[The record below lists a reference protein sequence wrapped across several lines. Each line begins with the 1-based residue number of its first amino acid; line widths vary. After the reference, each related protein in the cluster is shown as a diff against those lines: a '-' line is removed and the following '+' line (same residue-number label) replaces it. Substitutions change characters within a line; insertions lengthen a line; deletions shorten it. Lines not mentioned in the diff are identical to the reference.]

1 MLKRTNLLLSALM
14 VVSLVLASCGGAAS
28 GGSVKIV
35 SDLPMTGSSLGQ
47 TQTIVNAINMAFGES
62 NNTAC
67 NGKWKIEYEA
77 VDDASAALGKWDP
90 EVVTANAKR
99 YAADASIVGVIGTYN
114 SGAAKLLIPIA
125 NPENLVVV
133 SPANT
138 YPGLTRKNGAAEGE
152 PDKYYPNGQRNYA
165 RVVTPDDVQGAVG
178 AQWTKDLGATS
189 VYILDDNELYGKGVA
204 DVFDSSAKKIG
215 LNVLGHESIDPK
227 AADYNAL
234 ATKVK
239 ELKPDAVYLGMITQ
253 NNAGQVIKDLRNNGF
268 EGKIVGPDGIQE
280 VALIEAAGETAEGVY
295 STFAGVPPNAMTGK
309 AATWRDAYKAKF
321 GGDPEVYAVYGY
333 VTAKLYVDALNRV
346 CTAGGSP
353 TDRKAVR
360 DAVFATKDFDSVL
373 GTFSIDPQGDP
384 TLVAMSGS
392 VVKGGKWEFVS
403 LLSTK

>member
-1 MLKRTNLLLSALM
+1 MLKRTHLLLSALI
-14 VVSLVLASCGGAAS
+14 VVSLVLAACGGAGS
-28 GGSVKIV
+28 GGTIKIV

-47 TQTIVNAINMAFGES
+47 TQTIVNAINMAFAET

-67 NGKWKIEYEA
+67 NGAWKIEYEA

-114 SGAAKLLIPIA
+114 SGAAKLLIPIT
-125 NPENLVVV
+125 NPENLAVV

-138 YPGLTRKNGAAEGE
+138 YTGLTKQPAEEGE
-152 PDKYYPNGQRNYA
+152 PEVYYPNGQRNYA

-178 AQWTKDLGATS
+178 AQWAKDLGASS

-204 DVFDSSAKKIG
+204 DVFDSTAKTIG

-239 ELKPDAVYLGMITQ
+239 ELKPDAVYFGMITQ
-253 NNAGQVIKDLRNNGF
+253 NNAGQVIKDLRNAGY
-268 EGKIVGPDGIQE
+268 EGLLVGPDGIQE
-280 VALIEAAGETAEGVY
+280 TALIEAAGQTSEGVY

-309 AATWRDAYKAKF
+309 AAEWRDAYKAKF
-321 GGDPEVYAVYGY
+321 GADPEVYAVYGY
-333 VTAKLYVDALNRV
+333 VSAKLFVDALNRV

-360 DAVFATKDFDSVL
+360 DAIFATKDFDSVL
-373 GTFSIDPQGDP
+373 GTFSINPQGDT
-384 TLVAMSGS
+384 TLIAMSGS
-392 VVKGGKWEFVS
+392 VVKNGKWEFVS